1 MPVDVKEDDQLG
13 QKVTDIFSDLY
24 INISKPDID
33 EDCHQLGKSNTVV
46 RFINRNVC
54 KDALKKKY
62 EVKRLIDNSKLGFKR
77 EKTVHLCEFYS
88 LQPVSCMDVEG
99 VKESKKSFL
108 SRLYL

>member
-77 EKTVHLCEFYS
+77 EKNCSSVWVLLPTTSILHGCGGS
-88 LQPVSCMDVEG
+88 
-99 VKESKKSFL
+99 
-108 SRLYL
+108 

>member
-1 MPVDVKEDDQLG
+1 MPAVDVKEDDQLG

-33 EDCHQLGKSNTVV
+33 EDCPQLGKSNTVF

-62 EVKRLIDNSKLGFKR
+62 EVKRRIDNSKLGFKR
-77 EKTVHLCEFYS
+77 EKKPFIC
-88 LQPVSCMDVEG
+88 VSFTPCNQYLAWMWREL
-99 VKESKKSFL
+99 KRAKKV
-108 SRLYL
+108 